1 MSLRLRRLLAVTAA
15 AAAAVSV
22 TLPVTTAGAADR
34 VTLDAAP
41 AWTHAARAAGATPS
55 TAPVRLTAVLPLRD
69 ADAAERLALAVS
81 TPGDAQFGHYLT
93 AAQWRNRF
101 APTDA
106 TVATVTSWLRAH
118 RFTVTAVPANHR
130 YVAFSGSAGA
140 ANAAFGTGLTNYVKD
155 GARVTAPS
163 KAVTVPAGLAA
174 SITGITGLDTSAR
187 MTPTHSTQGAAPDAS
202 GPPNPR
208 PHAAAPDA
216 SGPPNPRP
224 HASGPPDP
232 RPKDELPPPGAVF
245 RNAPPCSDFFGQK
258 LVPNVPQPLATPLT
272 YAPCGYIPDQLR
284 SAYGLTASQSL
295 GLDGRGAS
303 VAIVDAYASPTIFDD
318 AATYARL
325 NDSRHPLRASQ
336 FRQLLPATFTDTEA
350 CDAAGWY
357 GEESLD
363 VEAVHGTAPAASIL
377 YVGASSCNDVDI
389 VAAVNSVVDND
400 LAQIIS
406 NSYGNAG
413 EVSATDAA
421 EEHQTY
427 MQAAAQGIT
436 VLFSSGDA
444 GDNIAATGTRQPDYP
459 AADPFVTAVGG
470 TSLGVGDRG
479 QYLFET
485 GWGNNRSVLTNGAW
499 TPFPG
504 TFRGGGGGGTSFVW
518 DQPRYQLGVVPTAIA
533 NVNGNGPHRAVPD
546 LALLGDPNTGY
557 LVGQTQQFPDGTFRY
572 SQYRIGGTSLSCPL
586 LAGIQ
591 AVANQIAR
599 RPLGFLNPTVYQLA
613 GSAAFK
619 DIKSRAVT
627 SGVVRVDYVNGA
639 DDTDGTITSLRTL
652 NDTGT
657 IFARPGYDDVTGVGT
672 PNGAAY
678 LAAVSRPPVPL
689 SRRH

>member
-1 MSLRLRRLLAVTAA
+1 MSLRLRGLLAVTAA
-15 AAAAVSV
+15 CAAALSVALPATAAPPVS
-22 TLPVTTAGAADR
+22 PR

-41 AWTHAARAAGATPS
+41 VWTHAATPAGATPAA
-55 TAPVRLTAVLPLRD
+55 APVRLAAVLPLRD
-69 ADAAERLALAVS
+69 PAGAERLALAVS
-81 TPGDAQFGHYLT
+81 TPGDAQYGHYLT
-93 AAQWRNRF
+93 AAQWRARF
-101 APTDA
+101 APTDT
-106 TVATVTSWLRAH
+106 TVATVTGWLRA
-118 RFTVTAVPANHR
+118 RGFSVTSVPANHR
-130 YVAFSGSAGA
+130 YVAFTGSAGA
-140 ANAAFGTGLTNYVKD
+140 ANAAFGAGLTNYVKD
-155 GARVTAPS
+155 GAHVSAPS
-163 KAVTVPAGLAA
+163 RAVTVPAELAT

-187 MTPTHSTQGAAPDAS
+187 MTPTHSTQDAIPAAA

-208 PHAAAPDA
+208 PHAA
-216 SGPPNPRP
+216 GPPNPLP
-224 HASGPPDP
+224 HAAGPPDP
-232 RPKDELPPPGAVF
+232 RPKEELPPPGAVF
-245 RNAPPCSDFFGQK
+245 RNAPPCSDFYGQK
-258 LVPNVPQPLATPLT
+258 LVRNVPQPLATPLT
-272 YAPCGYIPDQLR
+272 YAPCGYVPEQLR
-284 SAYGLTASQSL
+284 SAYGLTASQRL
-295 GLDGRGAS
+295 GLDGRGAT
-303 VAIVDAYASPTIFDD
+303 VAIVDAYASPTIFGD
-318 AATYARL
+318 AATYAQL

-444 GDNIAATGTRQPDYP
+444 GDNIADTGIRQPDYP

-485 GWGNNRSVLTNGAW
+485 GWGNKRSVLTDGAW

-504 TFRGGGGGGTSFVW
+504 EFRGGGGGGTSFVW
-518 DQPRYQLGVVPTAIA
+518 DQPRYQLGVVPAAIA

-599 RPLGFLNPTVYQLA
+599 RSLGFLNPTVYSLA
-613 GSAAFK
+613 GTPAFK
-619 DIKSRAVT
+619 DINSAGVT
-627 SGVVRVDYVNGA
+627 RGVVRVDYVNSV

-657 IFARPGYDDVTGVGT
+657 IFTRRGYDDVTGVGT

-678 LAAVSRPPVPL
+678 LAAVTRPPTP
-689 SRRH
+689 HHAH

>member
-1 MSLRLRRLLAVTAA
+1 
-15 AAAAVSV
+15 
-22 TLPVTTAGAADR
+22 
-34 VTLDAAP
+34 
-41 AWTHAARAAGATPS
+41 
-55 TAPVRLTAVLPLRD
+55 
-69 ADAAERLALAVS
+69 
-81 TPGDAQFGHYLT
+81 
-93 AAQWRNRF
+93 
-101 APTDA
+101 
-106 TVATVTSWLRAH
+106 
-118 RFTVTAVPANHR
+118 
-130 YVAFSGSAGA
+130 
-140 ANAAFGTGLTNYVKD
+140 
-155 GARVTAPS
+155 
-163 KAVTVPAGLAA
+163 
-174 SITGITGLDTSAR
+174 
-187 MTPTHSTQGAAPDAS
+187 
-202 GPPNPR
+202 
-208 PHAAAPDA
+208 
-216 SGPPNPRP
+216 
-224 HASGPPDP
+224 
-232 RPKDELPPPGAVF
+232 
-245 RNAPPCSDFFGQK
+245 
-258 LVPNVPQPLATPLT
+258 
-272 YAPCGYIPDQLR
+272 
-284 SAYGLTASQSL
+284 
-295 GLDGRGAS
+295 
-303 VAIVDAYASPTIFDD
+303 VDAYASPTIFDD

-459 AADPFVTAVGG
+459 AADPFVTCRRRHPRSASA
-470 TSLGVGDRG
+470 TAAN
-479 QYLFET
+479 YLFET

-504 TFRGGGGGGTSFVW
+504 TFRGGGGGGN
-518 DQPRYQLGVVPTAIA
+518 QLRLGSAALPARCRPTAIA

-546 LALLGDPNTGY
+546 LALLGDPDTGY

-678 LAAVSRPPVPL
+678 LVAVSRPPVPL
-689 SRRH
+689 NRH